1 MTTEPTKAALAE
13 VVALRQSLK
22 NLLDACYQAD
32 GLEEL
37 PECIDGEL
45 LDEAAAA
52 LELQYPVIWTEEQ
65 VEMLQARQDDCSKHP
80 YTCGGDRSDRAHTF
94 HAEEAGEEAGLL
106 YPTARGWKC
115 PACEYRQFWSRETG
129 DRAHATAHLD
139 NLKGQP

>member
-1 MTTEPTKAALAE
+1 MSSEIE
-13 VVALRQSLK
+13 ALRLALK

-52 LELQYPVIWTEEQ
+52 LELQYPVIWTDEQ
-65 VEMLQARQDDCSKHP
+65 VSILEARQADHKRHP

-94 HAEEAGEEAGLL
+94 HAEESGDEPGLL
-106 YPTARGWKC
+106 YPTVRGWKC
-115 PACEYRQFWSRETG
+115 PACDYRQFW
-129 DRAHATAHLD
+129 AHGIE
-139 NLKGQP
+139 NLEAGAPA